1 MIVFDASV
9 LIAAL
14 SPSDTHHLAARSLL
28 VRCDLDQGAMVH
40 PINLAEVLVGP
51 SRRGKEAD
59 VASTIAASGVETMP
73 VDLHAPTRIARLRAA
88 TGLGIPDCCALDAA
102 LETGYAIATF
112 DDQLAR
118 AATSLGI
125 PLAA

>member
-14 SPSDTHHLAARSLL
+14 SPSDLHHLEARSLL
-28 VRCDLDQGAMVH
+28 VRCDLGQGAMVH

-51 SRRGKEAD
+51 SRRGKESEA
-59 VASTIAASGVETMP
+59 ARAIAGSGVETMP

-88 TGLGIPDCCALDAA
+88 TGLAIPDCCALDAA

-112 DDQLAR
+112 DHRLAR

>member
-14 SPSDTHHLAARSLL
+14 SPTDTHHLAARSLL
-28 VRCDLDQGAMVH
+28 VRCDLDQGGMVH

-51 SRRGKEAD
+51 SRRGKHVEA
-59 VASTIAASGVETMP
+59 AEAIAASGVETMA
-73 VDLHAPTRIARLRAA
+73 VDLHTPIRLAQLRAA
-88 TGLGIPDCCALDAA
+88 TGLAIPDCCALDAA
-102 LETGYAIATF
+102 IETGCAIATF
-112 DDQLAR
+112 DDRLAR